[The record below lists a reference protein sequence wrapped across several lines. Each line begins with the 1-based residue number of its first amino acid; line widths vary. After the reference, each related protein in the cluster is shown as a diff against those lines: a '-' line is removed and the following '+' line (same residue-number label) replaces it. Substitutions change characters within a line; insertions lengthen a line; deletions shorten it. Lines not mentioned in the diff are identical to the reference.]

1 MAWDFFLF
9 LAAYLVILLCVGLFF
24 AKGIKSL
31 EGFFLA
37 SRSLSGFWVFL
48 TLVASWVGATSLL
61 VSVDEAYREGVSS
74 FWVMGLPALLTVLV
88 FFLFLARPIRQLNIL
103 TLPDLVELRYGR
115 TVRHLASLL
124 IIWYM
129 ILLASSQMV
138 ALGSFLKVFL
148 HMSYFSCLLVGTVI
162 VLVYSVFGG
171 FFSVVFTDGIQFF
184 FLSGGICGLF
194 FFLGRSATIHEVSQ
208 KVHTLDGIDYFSFFA
223 NIKEN
228 SLIALSFSL
237 AWIISPIAWQRIQAA
252 KSVKSARTG
261 LAATFVMLFLIFGM
275 IIGIGLFSRVLLS
288 GEETAGPV
296 LSAII
301 ATKAGKLLGGILFVA
316 VVAAIMS
323 TMDTALN
330 TGAMS
335 LTHDVCFQLFPQRSS
350 SHVIL
355 ASRIATVS
363 VAALAFLV
371 ATRFQSIL
379 KTLGLASEIMAVG
392 FFIPGISMIFL
403 KRKWPAAGLLSLIL
417 GGGFAIVGF
426 FREIGLLAFRWP
438 SWPFSVPYGFAVG
451 LTGFF
456 LGMLIDRKIRTSR

>member
-1 MAWDFFLF
+1 
-9 LAAYLVILLCVGLFF
+9 
-24 AKGIKSL
+24 
-31 EGFFLA
+31 
-37 SRSLSGFWVFL
+37 
-48 TLVASWVGATSLL
+48 
-61 VSVDEAYREGVSS
+61 
-74 FWVMGLPALLTVLV
+74 
-88 FFLFLARPIRQLNIL
+88 
-103 TLPDLVELRYGR
+103 
-115 TVRHLASLL
+115 
-124 IIWYM
+124 
-129 ILLASSQMV
+129 
-138 ALGSFLKVFL
+138 
-148 HMSYFSCLLVGTVI
+148 
-162 VLVYSVFGG
+162 
-171 FFSVVFTDGIQFF
+171 
-184 FLSGGICGLF
+184 
-194 FFLGRSATIHEVSQ
+194 
-208 KVHTLDGIDYFSFFA
+208 
-223 NIKEN
+223 
-228 SLIALSFSL
+228 
-237 AWIISPIAWQRIQAA
+237 
-252 KSVKSARTG
+252 VKSARKG

-426 FREIGLLAFRWP
+426 FREIGLLASLWICGRLNRI
-438 SWPFSVPYGFAVG
+438 FSRNAHRQKNQDIPLVP
-451 LTGFF
+451 
-456 LGMLIDRKIRTSR
+456 IRTRFCRGIANPDAGEHPLGCSLCFFPCICI